1 MVDVPTVA
9 DTILAADFG
18 TATTR
23 VALFEV
29 VEGVYRFVAHGEA
42 SSTVEPPYLEAS
54 EGLRHALAEMQAITG
69 RVMLDE
75 NSRLIIPS
83 TADGRGADVFV
94 ATSSAGP
101 AVRTVLVGLLP
112 DVSLESARR
121 VAATSYLAVKD
132 TFSLGDTRRE
142 DQQIDA
148 VIAAHP
154 QMLLIAGGTDGG
166 ATEALTKLIETVSL
180 ACHLLPGEQ
189 KVRVLYAGN
198 STLKERISELMQSV
212 AAIHTAPNLTPE
224 LGAED
229 LGPARLALGQVVESL
244 RLEQIG
250 GFQTIAQ
257 WAGGR
262 IFPTAQAEGEIIRYF
277 SKALGTARGVLG
289 VNVGSASTSVAA
301 AIKGQLHLTV
311 RPDLGVGVNATQVLK
326 EWPLDQ
332 FTRWL
337 PEEVSN
343 EAAREFILNKSLY
356 PHSVP
361 PEPADLHLEH
371 ALARQVLRAALRRA
385 RRDWPSSIRSSRPD
399 LLPAF
404 EWIIAGGAALANAPT
419 PAMAA
424 MLLLD
429 ALQPVSLT
437 TLFLDGHQL
446 LAALGALAHVNP
458 TASIQLLDSI
468 LSLGTMVSVV
478 GNARPDDVVCTA
490 ILAVEGGEEQS
501 VEVKFGALEILPLPL
516 NKTGTL
522 TLRPSL
528 GMNVGFGLGRSRTL
542 KEVIGGAVGVMIDA
556 RGRPLVWPKEAEK
569 RRELVQDW
577 YLKVG
582 GI

>member
-29 VEGVYRFVAHGEA
+29 VEGVYRFVAYGEA

-54 EGLRHALAEMQAITG
+54 EGLRHALAEMQVITG

-121 VAATSYLAVKD
+121 VAATTYLTVKD

-154 QMLLIAGGTDGG
+154 QMLLVAGGTDGG
-166 ATEALTKLIETVSL
+166 ATEALTKLMETVSL

-189 KVRVLYAGN
+189 KVKVLYAGN
-198 STLKERISELMQSV
+198 STLKERLSELMQSV
-212 AAIHTAPNLTPE
+212 ATIHTAPNLTPE

-262 IFPTAQAEGEIIRYF
+262 IHPTAQAEGEIIRYF
-277 SKALGTARGVLG
+277 SKALGTPRGVLG

-301 AIKGQLHLTV
+301 AFKGQLHLTV

-332 FTRWL
+332 LTRWL

-343 EAAREFILNKSLY
+343 EAMREFILNKSLY
-356 PHSVP
+356 PHTLP
-361 PEPADLHLEH
+361 AEPADLHLEH

-385 RRDWPSSIRSSRPD
+385 RRDWPSSVRSARPD

-404 EWIIAGGAALANAPT
+404 EWIIAGGATLANAPT
-419 PAMAA
+419 PALAA

-429 ALQPVSLT
+429 ALQPVGLT

-478 GNARPDDVVCTA
+478 GSARPDDVVCTA
-490 ILAVEGGEEQS
+490 TLAVEGVEAQS
-501 VEVKFGALEILPLPL
+501 VEVKFGALEVLPLPL

-556 RGRPLVWPKEAEK
+556 RGRPIVWPKEPDQ
-569 RRELVQDW
+569 RRELMQDW